1 MRTKTGGIGNCRPFC
16 VKSFGKKWEDNKS
29 RKDRSRRKWSDFE
42 RFLPCFGAKSPYFIG
57 FLIFAKTLV
66 SRAFCLKI
74 SRERSRIGSNPITRT
89 MQIRTGTIRL
99 GPYFLL
105 LFSADPPQH
114 GRNAAHKTA
123 RGRRPAAIAS
133 ASDRC
138 AGSLQVPLG
147 SLRVPCRS
155 TADHARSAATVRS

>member
-1 MRTKTGGIGNCRPFC
+1 MLPVLC

-74 SRERSRIGSNPITRT
+74 PWSKIRTGSSPVSGTSKKERSRPVS
-89 MQIRTGTIRL
+89 
-99 GPYFLL
+99 L
-105 LFSADPPQH
+105 LFSVTTCQASSRRKQTGPRHGSFLNHAAGRIQADISVFLPRCPPQ
-114 GRNAAHKTA
+114 RNISALFGFIECATSALFDFTKC
-123 RGRRPAAIAS
+123 AIFALYS
-133 ASDRC
+133 
-138 AGSLQVPLG
+138 
-147 SLRVPCRS
+147 
-155 TADHARSAATVRS
+155 